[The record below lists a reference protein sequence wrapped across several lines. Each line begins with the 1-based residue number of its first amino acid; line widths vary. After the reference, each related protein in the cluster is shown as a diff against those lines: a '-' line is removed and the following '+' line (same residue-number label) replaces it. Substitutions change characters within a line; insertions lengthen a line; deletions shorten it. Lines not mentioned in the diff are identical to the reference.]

1 MSNNI
6 QELIEQKQETL
17 ETLTVIA
24 RVLQADEANGN
35 ETSPRL
41 RALSEK
47 LIENLSALNNHIDAV
62 GASNAR

>member
-1 MSNNI
+1 MSNKI
-6 QELIEQKQETL
+6 QELIAQKQETL

-24 RVLQADEANGN
+24 RVLQADEANSNGP
-35 ETSPRL
+35 SPRL